1 MIRRVTGV
9 IYNISYGVTGV
20 TTKQNKRVTGVTF
33 CFTCR
38 VTGGKL
44 GLVVLLA
51 KVKIMKYPIIFVSV
65 NNDSVYQVS
74 VPDLP
79 GCATNADSID
89 LGLEKISQS
98 IKSHLAILAEYG
110 EKIPS
115 ATSIDK
121 HRQQYAL
128 EHPHTHS
135 HAFWAIV
142 DIDIIAYLGKSHKI
156 NVTLPEL
163 LIKQIDERVS
173 KSSAYKTRSG
183 FIASACLVEL
193 EK

>member
-1 MIRRVTGV
+1 
-9 IYNISYGVTGV
+9 
-20 TTKQNKRVTGVTF
+20 
-33 CFTCR
+33 
-38 VTGGKL
+38 
-44 GLVVLLA
+44 
-51 KVKIMKYPIIFVSV
+51 MKYAIIFNKEQNEALYHVV
-65 NNDSVYQVS
+65 

-79 GCATNADSID
+79 GCSLTVETID

-98 IKSHLAILAEYG
+98 IKSHLEILAEYG
-110 EKIPS
+110 ERIPS
-115 ATSIDK
+115 AVTIEK
-121 HRQQYAL
+121 LRTEYAL
-128 EHPHTHS
+128 ANPHTYT

-142 DIDIIAYLGKSHKI
+142 DIDITAYLGKSHKI

-163 LIKQIDERVS
+163 LIKQIDERVN

>member
-1 MIRRVTGV
+1 MNYAIVFS
-9 IYNISYGVTGV
+9 NES
-20 TTKQNKRVTGVTF
+20 N
-33 CFTCR
+33 
-38 VTGGKL
+38 
-44 GLVVLLA
+44 
-51 KVKIMKYPIIFVSV
+51 S
-65 NNDSVYQVS
+65 DVYQIK

-79 GCATNADSID
+79 GCSISVSSID

-98 IKSHLAILAEYG
+98 IKSHLSILAEYG

-115 ATSIDK
+115 AVSIEK
-121 HRQQYAL
+121 HRQQYAS
-128 EHPHTHS
+128 ENPHTYAQ
-135 HAFWAIV
+135 AFWAIV
-142 DIDIIAYLGKSHKI
+142 DIDITAYLGKSHKI

-193 EK
+193 GK

>member
-1 MIRRVTGV
+1 MKYAIVF
-9 IYNISYGVTGV
+9 SS
-20 TTKQNKRVTGVTF
+20 KQNTEQYTEQYK
-33 CFTCR
+33 
-38 VTGGKL
+38 
-44 GLVVLLA
+44 VV
-51 KVKIMKYPIIFVSV
+51 
-65 NNDSVYQVS
+65 

-79 GCATNADSID
+79 GCSVSVESID

-115 ATSIDK
+115 ALSVEK

-128 EHPHTHS
+128 DNPHS
-135 HAFWAIV
+135 HSQVFWAIV
-142 DIDIIAYLGKSHKI
+142 DIDISAYLGKSHKI

-163 LIKQIDERVS
+163 LIKQIDERVG

-193 EK
+193 GK